1 MIRTKLL
8 SWVSIVVYSL
18 TFFLT
23 SFAVWIPPARADCV
37 FIIFCSPRKSSFRS
51 KGGVRRGPCAG
62 EDASLTALAPERK
75 LKSTVDSSAIEGYP
89 TTVEEHPTFWFYLHL
104 SDYQSSI
111 KSAKFV
117 LLDEAK
123 HIVQGPIYASFS
135 DAIEKVS
142 ASKSLDVIASLTI
155 PATEKPLEM
164 GKQYSW
170 FFSIT
175 CDNQKPSRN
184 PEATGQI
191 QRVLQGSLPKLTE
204 RAYIVRDITYNAQN
218 DSARSIVWYDT
229 VNQLA
234 QKRDIYPADW
244 NTLLSESDIPTSV
257 KFVKLQ
263 PSVKPP
269 QKCDALNN
277 SMV

>member
-8 SWVSIVVYSL
+8 SWISVVVYSL

-23 SFAVWIPPARADCV
+23 SFAMWVPPAKAGCV
-37 FIIFCSPRKSSFRS
+37 FLIFCSPNKSSFRS
-51 KGGVRRGPCAG
+51 KGGVRRGPCAE
-62 EDASLTALAPERK
+62 EDASLIALAPERK
-75 LKSTVDSSAIEGYP
+75 LKLTAEESTIEGYP
-89 TTVEEHPTFWFYLHL
+89 TTVKTHPTFWFYLHL
-104 SDYQSSI
+104 PGYQSSI
-111 KSAKFV
+111 NSAKFV

-123 HIVQGPIYASFS
+123 HIVQGPIYTPLS
-135 DAIEKVS
+135 DVIGKVS
-142 ASKSLDVIASLTI
+142 ASKSLDVIAELTI
-155 PATEKPLEM
+155 PATEKALEI

-204 RAYIVRDITYNAQN
+204 RAYIVHDTTYDAQN
-218 DSARSIVWYDT
+218 DSTKSVVWYDT

-234 QKRDIYPADW
+234 QKRDIYSADW
-244 NTLLSESDIPTSV
+244 INLLSESDIPTSV
-257 KFVKLQ
+257 RFVKLQ
-263 PSVKPP
+263 PLVKPP
-269 QKCDALNN
+269 EKCDVPNN

>member
-8 SWVSIVVYSL
+8 SWISIVVYSL
-18 TFFLT
+18 TFFLS
-23 SFAVWIPPARADCV
+23 SFAMWVPPAKADCV
-37 FIIFCSPRKSSFRS
+37 FLIFCSTSKSSFRS
-51 KGGVRRGPCAG
+51 KGGVRRGPCAEEG
-62 EDASLTALAPERK
+62 ASLTALAPERK
-75 LKSTVDSSAIEGYP
+75 LKSAANSSTIKGYP
-89 TTVEEHPTFWFYLHL
+89 TTVKEHPTFWFYLHL
-104 SDYQSSI
+104 PDYQSSM

-117 LLDEAK
+117 LLDEDK
-123 HIVQGPIYASFS
+123 HIVQGPIYTPLSNVLG
-135 DAIEKVS
+135 KVS
-142 ASKSLDVIASLTI
+142 ASKSLDVIAELAI
-155 PATEKPLEM
+155 PATEKPLEV

-204 RAYIVRDITYNAQN
+204 RAYIVHDTTYDAQN
-218 DSARSIVWYDT
+218 DSTKSVVWYDT

-234 QKRDIYPADW
+234 QKRDIYSADW
-244 NTLLSESDIPTSV
+244 INLLSESDIPTSV
-257 KFVKLQ
+257 GFVKLQ
-263 PSVKPP
+263 PSVNPP
-269 QKCDALNN
+269 EKCDVPNN